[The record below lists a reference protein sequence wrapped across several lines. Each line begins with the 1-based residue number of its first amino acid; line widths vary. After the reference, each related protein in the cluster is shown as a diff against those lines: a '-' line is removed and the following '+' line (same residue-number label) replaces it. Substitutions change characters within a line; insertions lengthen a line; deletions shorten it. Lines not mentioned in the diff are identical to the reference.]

1 MRFIGVFVILNSNHW
16 RSSVNMKPTHKGRLL
31 LLIMLAA
38 AMMLSACS
46 GGDKEAEG
54 TNAAASQNGGT
65 GDSMKVSISMFD
77 RGQVSSDE
85 GTYEDNR
92 WVKWI
97 REQSG
102 IDVTIVPVPRNESQN
117 TLNVMIASNQA
128 PDLIW
133 EFDRAYIGK
142 LVSQGVLQPVDE
154 YIEQY
159 STSYKKYLEENP
171 ELKAHLTFDDGKM
184 YAVATKRPITAVANH
199 GMWIRQDWLDEVGL
213 EKPKTVEELIQVAQ
227 AFKERYPDSTPIVG
241 PNAVD
246 IYGAL
251 NAAMN
256 FQWYLEDGQM
266 KYGATL
272 DRFRD
277 AMALEKGLFDLGLVD
292 KEYFTDSNNQR
303 ANQLWTT
310 GRAGIWM
317 SQWSSGQ
324 VELMLKDLLANVP
337 DANPVPLESVETVN
351 GKYGLYQEAIP
362 HIFVAF
368 NKEMKDPEAA
378 VKYLDWIVDQG
389 WFTLMNGEEGVHY
402 TKSGD
407 TVKRLDSDKY
417 NKEVLYA
424 NEYAVL
430 RQIDVKPEDLIKQ
443 AADDELSQRLASLSA
458 EALETAL
465 KNEFR
470 RDIPYQP
477 NFDEINEI
485 RSTLDTFIRETRATT
500 VTQGE
505 KYTADWAIEE
515 IRKEWNRL
523 GGPEAEKI
531 AQQWYEDNKANF

>member
-1 MRFIGVFVILNSNHW
+1 
-16 RSSVNMKPTHKGRLL
+16 MKPTSKGRFLFVF
-31 LLIMLAA
+31 MLAA
-38 AMMLSACS
+38 AMMLSACTGGGNEADGSKGSSSEKGNAS
-46 GGDKEAEG
+46 GNK
-54 TNAAASQNGGT
+54 
-65 GDSMKVSISMFD
+65 KVSISMFD

-85 GTYEDNR
+85 GTYEENR

-102 IDVTIVPVPRNESQN
+102 IDVKMVPVPRNEAQS

-133 EFDRAYIGK
+133 EFDRTYIGR
-142 LVSQGVLQPVDE
+142 LVSQGVVQPIDE

-199 GMWIRQDWLDEVGL
+199 GMWIRQDWLDEIGM
-213 EKPKTVEELIQVAQ
+213 EKPKTLDELIQVAQ
-227 AFKERYPDSTPIVG
+227 AFKEHYPDSTPIVG
-241 PNAVD
+241 PTTAD
-246 IYGAL
+246 IYAGL
-251 NAAMN
+251 NAAMST
-256 FQWYLEDGQM
+256 QWYLEDGQM

-277 AMALEKGLFDLGLVD
+277 AIALEKQLFDLGLVD

-310 GRAGIWM
+310 DKAGIWM
-317 SQWSSGQ
+317 FQWGSGQ
-324 VELMLKDLLANVP
+324 VDLMMKDLLTNVP
-337 DANPVPLESVETVN
+337 DAEPVPLESVETVN
-351 GKYGLYQEAIP
+351 GKHGLYQEAIP
-362 HIFVAF
+362 HIYVAF
-368 NKEMKDPEAA
+368 NKDMKDPETA

-407 TVKRLDSDKY
+407 TVKRMDTDKY

-430 RQIDVKPEDLIKQ
+430 KQMEVKPEDLIEQ
-443 AADDELSQRLASLSA
+443 AADDELSQRLATLSA

-515 IRKEWNRL
+515 IRKEWTRL